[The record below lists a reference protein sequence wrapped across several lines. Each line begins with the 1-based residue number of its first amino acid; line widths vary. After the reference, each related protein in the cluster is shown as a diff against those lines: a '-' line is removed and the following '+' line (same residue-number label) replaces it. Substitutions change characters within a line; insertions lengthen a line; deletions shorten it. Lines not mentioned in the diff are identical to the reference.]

1 MSIRPIF
8 DRWEQYDRRMR
19 EAVADLSADQL
30 ALRASP
36 AHLPIWGLIAHAAG
50 ARVYWL
56 CAVVGE
62 PGADRTP
69 WPELTGEGW
78 EDHPEHPRGADE
90 LIMALETSWSIV
102 DGVLERWTPERLPET
117 VIRAYGQSVQVH
129 TRASILQRL
138 LTHDAFHSGEVSQL
152 LGLHGLPEIDL
163 WRADRPAASAP
174 ASDATER

>member
-8 DRWEQYDRRMR
+8 DRWAQYDRRMR
-19 EAVADLSADQL
+19 EGVADLSADQL

-36 AHLPIWGLIAHAAG
+36 EHLPIWGLVAHAAG

-56 CAVVGE
+56 CAVAGE

-69 WPELTGEGW
+69 WPGLTGEGW
-78 EDHPEHPRGADE
+78 EDHPDHPRRADE
-90 LIMALETSWSIV
+90 LVMALETSWSIV
-102 DGVLERWTPERLPET
+102 DDVLGRWTLEQLQDT
-117 VIRAYGQSVQVH
+117 VIRRYGDTEQVH

-163 WRADRPAASAP
+163 WRPDRPGP
-174 ASDATER
+174 ATPTRDTQ